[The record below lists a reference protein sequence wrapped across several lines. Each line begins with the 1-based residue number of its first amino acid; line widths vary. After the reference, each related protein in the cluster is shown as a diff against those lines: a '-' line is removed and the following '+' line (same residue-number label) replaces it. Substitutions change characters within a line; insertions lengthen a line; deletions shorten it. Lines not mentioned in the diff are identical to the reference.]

1 MNSLGNKPMPPELI
15 PFLAV
20 CIFIVAMLYAS
31 VGHGG
36 ASGYL
41 ATMALFSLHPEALKP
56 TALLLNIVVAG
67 AGAWLYCRA
76 GQFSWRAFWP
86 FVVTSIPASF
96 LGGSFSLPPHLYRPA
111 LGLVLLFAAWRLLVR
126 RDRGEIQPQA
136 PQLTTAMLVGAGLGF
151 ASGLI
156 GVGGGIFLSPLM
168 ILLGWARVREVSG
181 IAALFILVNSIS
193 GLTGHLSSLQYVPAY
208 APLLAGV
215 ALAGGSIGALCG
227 SRHLPVAMILKAMS
241 LMLVM
246 AGGKMFLV

>member
-1 MNSLGNKPMPPELI
+1 MM
-15 PFLAV
+15 
-20 CIFIVAMLYAS
+20 YAS

-41 ATMALFSLHPEALKP
+41 AVMALFSLAPESLKP

-67 AGAWLYCRA
+67 VGSYLYLSA
-76 GQFSWRAFWP
+76 KQFSWKIFWP

-96 LGGSFSLPPHLYRPA
+96 IGGTFHLPPEYYRPL
-111 LGLVLLFAAWRLLVR
+111 LGLTLFYAAWRLFVR
-126 RDRGEIQPQA
+126 KSQRQDFEPASPSIP
-136 PQLTTAMLVGAGLGF
+136 LAMIVGGVLGF

-193 GLTGHLSSLQYVPAY
+193 GLIGHMSSLQHVPEY
-208 APLLAGV
+208 APLLAGM
-215 ALAGGSIGALCG
+215 ALVGGSIGALCG
-227 SRHLPVAMILKAMS
+227 SRHLPVKVILQAMAG
-241 LMLVM
+241 MLVM
-246 AGGKMFLV
+246 AGGKMFLL

>member
-1 MNSLGNKPMPPELI
+1 MTPELI
-15 PFLAV
+15 MFLAA
-20 CIFIVAMLYAS
+20 CIFIVAMLYAG

-41 ATMALFSLHPEALKP
+41 AIMALFSLPPEALKP

-67 AGAWLYCRA
+67 VGTWLYCNA
-76 GQFSWRAFWP
+76 GQFSWRVFWP

-96 LGGSFSLPPHLYRPA
+96 LGGALKLSPELYRPA
-111 LGLVLLFAAWRLLVR
+111 LGLVLLFAAWRLFVR
-126 RDRGEIQPQA
+126 RKEEDYIPKA
-136 PQLTTAMLVGAGLGF
+136 PPIPMAMIIGGLLGF

-168 ILLGWARVREVSG
+168 ILLRWARVREVSG

-193 GLTGHLSSLQYVPAY
+193 GLLGHMSSLQNVPAY

-215 ALAGGSIGALCG
+215 ALVGGSLGALGG
-227 SRHLPVAMILKAMS
+227 SRHLPVAAILKVMS

-246 AGGKMFLV
+246 AGGKMFLI

>member
-1 MNSLGNKPMPPELI
+1 MTPELI

-20 CIFIVAMLYAS
+20 CIFIVAMMYAS

-41 ATMALFSLHPEALKP
+41 AIMALFSLHPEALKP

-67 AGAWLYCRA
+67 VGTYLYLSAR
-76 GQFSWRAFWP
+76 QFSWKIFWP

-96 LGGSFSLPPHLYRPA
+96 MGGYFSLPPELYRPA
-111 LGLVLLFAAWRLLVR
+111 LGLVLFFAAWRLFVR
-126 RDRGEIQPQA
+126 KDVREFVPRPPSRGI
-136 PQLTTAMLVGAGLGF
+136 AMLVGAVLGF

-181 IAALFILVNSIS
+181 IAALFILVNSTS
-193 GLTGHLSSLQYVPAY
+193 GLIGHLSSLQHVPSY

-215 ALAGGSIGALCG
+215 ALLGGTIGALCG
-227 SRHLPVAMILKAMS
+227 SRHLPVRTILKAMS
-241 LMLVM
+241 VMLFM
-246 AGGKMFLV
+246 AGGKMFLI